1 MEGESSPHRDPRL
14 EHAPSL
20 SLINSQT
27 IALADTVVL
36 ESGDLGRGMRTA
48 SPPSGRADRKGCG
61 GRGGDG
67 CSLSVAPSLQVRFFS
82 INVSPRP
89 SLTQQATGSLRKW
102 PPHRFSYPPERAES
116 ATCPSLVESIH
127 TPRNL
132 LDRHGQSPPNKA
144 KATSSDTQKLPSD
157 TSSLSFTP
165 LWVQVPTP
173 PPTLRQ

>member
-1 MEGESSPHRDPRL
+1 MEGESSPHRDPRR

-48 SPPSGRADRKGCG
+48 SPPSGRADRKGWG
-61 GRGGDG
+61 EGRGWVL
-67 CSLSVAPSLQVRFFS
+67 SLSRSFPTSSFFP

-89 SLTQQATGSLRKW
+89 ILTQQATGSLRKW

-157 TSSLSFTP
+157 TGSLSFTP

-173 PPTLRQ
+173 PPTLSQ

>member
-1 MEGESSPHRDPRL
+1 MEGESSPHRDPRR
-14 EHAPSL
+14 EHALSL

-67 CSLSVAPSLQVRFFS
+67 CSLSVAPSLQAHFS
-82 INVSPRP
+82 PSMSAPDPSSHNKQPEASENGHHTAFPTLLRGRSLLPAPVLWKAYTHQEISWTATVSHHRTRPRP
-89 SLTQQATGSLRKW
+89 R
-102 PPHRFSYPPERAES
+102 P
-116 ATCPSLVESIH
+116 
-127 TPRNL
+127 
-132 LDRHGQSPPNKA
+132 
-144 KATSSDTQKLPSD
+144 DTQKLPSD
-157 TSSLSFTP
+157 TGSLSFTP